1 MRRIAS
7 LYLGGPDNALETADA
22 LLAQK
27 RMLCAGR
34 GFVPVF
40 ASDSVL
46 VETDPSEAMARE
58 IYADRVQRLR
68 LADAA
73 ILNLTPWRGPNCN
86 VGTAFEAG
94 FMAALGKPVFA
105 YMNVQSEEDA
115 ELRGRIEAEMG
126 LELDRQ
132 GVWRDGFGGEIED
145 FGLPEDLMLWGEA
158 RRLFVVVTPDVFG
171 DLTGFEMCLDA
182 VKLYSD

>member
-1 MRRIAS
+1 VRRIAS
-7 LYLGGPDNALETADA
+7 LYLGGPDNALETADT

-115 ELRGRIEAEMG
+115 ELRGRIETEMG